1 VDSGN
6 RETLHSLG
14 SDTYLQNEGKSRKK
28 IMGTI
33 KKIKIAGL
41 SSVAALLMTPALSMA
56 ETTQG
61 DVTIGTGGH
70 SLVHRVSHSLA
81 GSKNYTRGNTAGYKW
96 DQNAQRPESSAEWSE
111 NSAPRSGYKWGE
123 RATTKPT
130 EQSYAGTSSYQ
141 WGSMSYADQSAFRWG
156 VRSYADQS
164 AFRWGVRSY
173 ADQSAF
179 RWGVRSDS
187 DQSAFRWGVRS
198 YADQSA
204 FRWGVRSDS
213 DQSAF
218 RWGVRSYAE
227 QSAFRWGVRSQSDQN
242 AFRWGVR

>member
-1 VDSGN
+1 MQTLERGKRFTVPGAIPIN
-6 RETLHSLG
+6 ETKANK
-14 SDTYLQNEGKSRKK
+14 QEE

-33 KKIKIAGL
+33 KAIKVAGL
-41 SSVAALLMTPALSMA
+41 SSVAAILMTPALSLA
-56 ETTQG
+56 EVTQG

-81 GSKNYTRGNTAGYKW
+81 GDKTYTRGTTAGYKW
-96 DQNAQRPESSAEWSE
+96 DQKSQRTESSAEWSE
-111 NSAPRSGYKWGE
+111 NSAPRSGYKWGDS
-123 RATTKPT
+123 ATTKPT

-204 FRWGVRSDS
+204 FRWGVRS
-213 DQSAF
+213 
-218 RWGVRSYAE
+218 YA
-227 QSAFRWGVRSQSDQN
+227 DQN